1 MEVITSDRLEVCQRS
16 GAGKK
21 NIWVHTTLIW
31 KRTVHSCWI
40 EIGRF
45 DSKNLNLSITCL
57 LFPSTHFC
65 FVQMFIIKHVKGNTY
80 VPDKILN
87 HCSKDTSAVSPK
99 SLSSKKS
106 FQKVR
111 KTLNKVLHCFFPPR
125 IICPPINLSNSII

>member
-21 NIWVHTTLIW
+21 NIWVRTTLVSNIHVGL
-31 KRTVHSCWI
+31 KLVGLIARTYYM
-40 EIGRF
+40 
-45 DSKNLNLSITCL
+45 SITCL

-99 SLSSKKS
+99 LVSSKSHFKKS
-106 FQKVR
+106 ER
-111 KTLNKVLHCFFPPR
+111 H
-125 IICPPINLSNSII
+125 